1 MFVYI
6 RIFIHKILIFVI
18 SFVFTYI
25 SYYYLF
31 CVVELRI
38 SGFFW
43 FESKERIKSKFY
55 GNTYVDLTH
64 SHKICLCIYNED
76 EWLERNW

>member
-38 SGFFW
+38 SGFFCSNQKKGSNQN
-43 FESKERIKSKFY
+43 FMATPTSI
-55 GNTYVDLTH
+55 
-64 SHKICLCIYNED
+64 
-76 EWLERNW
+76 